1 MSDFTPDDLLYFNGI
16 NGASGEFELE
26 PLTLE
31 ALSKV
36 AQGEKLDEQDLAE
49 LKEKRDQKT
58 SGHYAVVEGADPK
71 DLATTG
77 WGVIYA
83 NADKDQTPA
92 IREALKP
99 LLDHRRAQAAKN
111 KAHYFKEYGGPLAY
125 RPGESKNDFLTRL
138 GAGPGP
144 ADPEKVPYYLL
155 IVGDPNAIPYRVQFQ
170 LDVQYAVGR
179 IHFDTLDEYAAYA
192 QRVVQAE
199 TQAPFRAP
207 RATFFN
213 VSNPNDRA
221 TQLSAEKL
229 IAPLSASMRE
239 DKPDWAIDVLTPA
252 ASTKERL
259 GQILSGGAD
268 TPALLFTA
276 SHGMGFPNGDPR
288 QIPHGGALLCQD
300 WPGPG
305 NHRGP
310 IPEEFYFS
318 GEDVLANA
326 NLMGMMAFFFACYG
340 AGTPKL
346 DEFAHK
352 LGQRPEIAP
361 YNFIAHLPRRLL
373 AQGALAAVGHV
384 ERAWGTSFLW
394 GGREQI
400 AHFESSFKRLMEGA
414 PIGNAFEYFNERY
427 AELSSDL
434 TVELEEIN
442 FGGTPDNQKIAGMWT
457 ANNDARSYVLIGDP
471 ATRLPVAM
479 GNAAPAARPTLT
491 AIAGPSRGPLPP
503 APPPPARPSAPPP
516 LPTPQPVN
524 YSSDE
529 VNYGVGETFSAAKQS
544 VQTLMTKL
552 LDTLN
557 QVVDDL
563 TSLEVK
569 TYVSSD
575 MGDVKYD
582 AKTKDF
588 SNADLRAMTRIQLDG
603 DTLNVVP
610 ERSGQIDEKL
620 WAIHE
625 SMVAQAQ
632 TSRAEMLKTA
642 VGLLSSLKGL

>member
-1 MSDFTPDDLLYFNGI
+1 MSDDLLYFNGI

-26 PLTLE
+26 PLTLD
-31 ALSKV
+31 ALAKV

-71 DLATTG
+71 DLAATG
-77 WGVIYA
+77 WGVVFA
-83 NADKDQTPA
+83 FSDKDQTPA
-92 IREALKP
+92 IREALQP
-99 LLDHRRAQAAKN
+99 LLTHRQKQAGA
-111 KAHYFKEYGGPLAY
+111 YYKEYSGPNAY
-125 RPGESKNDFLTRL
+125 RPGESKNDYLTRL

-144 ADPEKVPYYLL
+144 ADPKKVPYYLL
-155 IVGDPNAIPYRVQFQ
+155 LVGDPEAIPYRVQFQ

-179 IHFDTLDEYAAYA
+179 IHFDTLAEYAAYA

-199 TQAPFRAP
+199 TQPPFLARRA
-207 RATFFN
+207 AFFN
-213 VSNPNDRA
+213 VSNPGDRA

-229 IAPLSASMRE
+229 IKPLSASMLS
-239 DKPDWAIDVLTPA
+239 DKPDWAIDVIAPED
-252 ASTKERL
+252 STKERL
-259 GQILSGGAD
+259 GQILSGGAN

-288 QIPHGGALLCQD
+288 QLRHGGALLCQN

-310 IPEEFYFS
+310 IPEDFYFS
-318 GEDVLANA
+318 GDDIASNA
-326 NLMGMMAFFFACYG
+326 NLLGTIAFFFACYG

-361 YNFIAHLPRRLL
+361 QSFLARLPRKLL
-373 AQGALAAVGHV
+373 TQGALAVVGHV

-400 AHFESSFKRLMEGA
+400 AVFESSFKRLMEGS

-434 TVELEEIN
+434 TVELENIQ
-442 FGGTPDNQKIAGMWT
+442 FGGTLDNQKIAGMWT
-457 ANNDARSYVLIGDP
+457 ANNDARSYVVIGDP
-471 ATRLPVAM
+471 ATRLPVAP
-479 GNAAPAARPTLT
+479 GNAAPAARPTLS
-491 AIAGPSRGPLPP
+491 AIAAPSIGSRPP
-503 APPPPARPSAPPP
+503 ALPALPQPPGAS
-516 LPTPQPVN
+516 QPVN

-529 VNYGVGETFSAAKQS
+529 VNYGIGETFSAAKQS
-544 VQTLMTKL
+544 VQDLMKKL
-552 LDTLN
+552 MDTLN

-569 TYVSSD
+569 TYVSRD
-575 MGDVKYD
+575 MEEVKYD
-582 AKTKDF
+582 AKTRDF
-588 SNADLRAMTRIQLDG
+588 TNAELRAMTRIQLDG

-610 ERSGQIDEKL
+610 ERSGEIDEKL

-625 SMVAQAQ
+625 SMVNQAQ
-632 TSRAEMLKTA
+632 SSRAEMLKTA